1 VAKYYTVAGAATTV
15 KVVSQ
20 TQVIDVQAVP
30 IYTKPS
36 QVYTVPFVPLDDW
49 RAGKEAK
56 WLEPPALLI
65 EQLMG
70 NDTGVG
76 GAVVPFV
83 NQATYVQAQDASGLL
98 AGFMDFQVYYQ
109 PPDVIGLPLT
119 ETVRIPMTSLQSFT
133 AFEVA
138 LAGRHAVESDHR
150 RARPPREG
158 GGKLAMPDGLFE
170 PIPVTP
176 RPFRPTF
183 PGPPD
188 DGDVITLPDPTP
200 APEPQPGPTPAPPP
214 VIPEPPSA
222 PTSPGALPDLGWLA
236 ALIVI
241 FGLIALAKALVDFF
255 NWLFRRMLGP
265 LYPKSNRTPL
275 TTKALLQPLSNHLGS
290 WEQGIDAHLGLS
302 FQKLA
307 SIETR
312 LGRAIVAAAQTG
324 YQVAVRVGRLDHHSR
339 VQDHVAHAQGQRIA
353 SAQHT
358 ARHAVTQAETER
370 KRSVAGE
377 HSIQMQ
383 VNALTHHVTHVHG
396 ARTRATAAPDT
407 VAREGRDRH
416 LGRNQEARRHA
427 LDRRDNG
434 VDGGGAREARRLM
447 D

>member
-1 VAKYYTVAGAATTV
+1 
-15 KVVSQ
+15 
-20 TQVIDVQAVP
+20 
-30 IYTKPS
+30 
-36 QVYTVPFVPLDDW
+36 
-49 RAGKEAK
+49 
-56 WLEPPALLI
+56 
-65 EQLMG
+65 
-70 NDTGVG
+70 
-76 GAVVPFV
+76 
-83 NQATYVQAQDASGLL
+83 
-98 AGFMDFQVYYQ
+98 
-109 PPDVIGLPLT
+109 
-119 ETVRIPMTSLQSFT
+119 
-133 AFEVA
+133 
-138 LAGRHAVESDHR
+138 
-150 RARPPREG
+150 
-158 GGKLAMPDGLFE
+158 MPDGLYE

-236 ALIVI
+236 ALIVL

-265 LYPKSNRTPL
+265 LAKKSNRTPL
-275 TTKALLQPLSNHLGS
+275 TTKALLQPLSNHLGT

-312 LGRAIVAAAQTG
+312 IGRAIVAAAQTG
-324 YQVAVRVGRLDHHSR
+324 YQVAVRVARLEHHSR

-353 SAQHT
+353 STQHT

-383 VNALTHHVTHVHG
+383 VNALTHHVTHVMEPELEQLRHRIPSLEKGATDTWDEIKKHEGMLSIAGITALTAVALEKLGGSWIRCEANQLLGRANCGGNSDLMRRILANAIPALAAADLCGAAEGVTALASTMQPALMAFVDVEFALIGCHG
-396 ARTRATAAPDT
+396 ATAPGP
-407 VAREGRDRH
+407 VP
-416 LGRNQEARRHA
+416 
-427 LDRRDNG
+427 LDRYNATPVIDA
-434 VDGGGAREARRLM
+434 VAA
-447 D
+447 